1 MKLLKI
7 IESKKVTT
15 ESGNQKISL
24 YTEEWKKYKGE
35 IIYEI
40 WNFSVVLKYA
50 INKLRQ
56 QMEELR

>member
-1 MKLLKI
+1 MKVI
-7 IESKKVTT
+7 KVMT
-15 ESGNQKISL
+15 ESGNLKISP
-24 YTEEWKKYKGE
+24 YTKEWKKYKGE